1 MTSKWFSYIIY
12 LYSFADGLLCVFILF
27 LKGWAFSEMN
37 FADILFLFVFFP
49 LCVAFYLFTKQIR
62 YRNAVLLAFSLIFY
76 AWGEPLKLV
85 LLLLSAMVNFQLAR
99 SMSANRNN
107 RLCKASLII
116 ALVFNIGMLGVF
128 KYTDFITSN
137 INSLFGLNIPAA
149 NVVLP
154 LGISFYTFQILTY
167 VIDVY
172 WDKVPVQKDF
182 TKLLLYI
189 SLFPQL
195 VAGPIVRYSTIAEEI
210 DNRRTTLSDLTEGL
224 SRMVVGLAKKVI
236 LANSLSLLA
245 QNYLSETI
253 ATNSVVATWVG
264 VIAYSMQVYFDF
276 SGYSDMAI
284 GMGRI
289 FGFHFDENFNYPF
302 MCRSIQEFW
311 QRWHISLGSFFRDY
325 LLYLPIFG
333 KRRQVLSLF
342 LVWFTTGLW
351 HGASWNF
358 IAWGLY
364 FGIFIFIEQKIGK
377 KTLKKIPD
385 IAMHVYNKI
394 VIFIGFGIFY
404 YGDCPSIGSFFDQMG
419 TFFGSLFGFS
429 GNGFYRTEDFITGA
443 YNQDI
448 LESVYFLKYIWI
460 FLLSVLVCFPLL
472 KVLKQRIGRCNMSV
486 QAGAQLLSAVCCTG
500 LLILCMIML
509 VSSENNPFLYFRF

>member
-1 MTSKWFSYIIY
+1 
-12 LYSFADGLLCVFILF
+12 
-27 LKGWAFSEMN
+27 MN

-49 LCVAFYLFTKQIR
+49 LCVGFYLFKKQVK
-62 YRNAVLLAFSLIFY
+62 YRNAVLLVFSLIFY

-85 LLLLSAMVNFQLAR
+85 LLLLSAMINFLLAR
-99 SMSANRNN
+99 SIDSNRGNK
-107 RLCKASLII
+107 LCKMSLILSLI
-116 ALVFNIGMLGVF
+116 YNIGMLGIF
-128 KYTDFITSN
+128 KYTDFVTEN
-137 INSLFGLNIPAA
+137 LNNLFGLSIPAA
-149 NVVLP
+149 NIVLP
-154 LGISFYTFQILTY
+154 LGISFYTFQIMSY

-172 WDKVPVQKDF
+172 WKNVPVQKDF
-182 TKLLLYI
+182 SKLLLYI

-210 DNRRTTLSDLTEGL
+210 DDRRTTLTDLTEGFT
-224 SRMVVGLAKKVI
+224 RMIVGLAKKVI
-236 LANSLSLLA
+236 LANTLSI
-245 QNYLSETI
+245 I
-253 ATNSVVATWVG
+253 ATNYLTTVAETSSVVATWVG
-264 VIAYSMQVYFDF
+264 IIAYSMQVYFDF

-289 FGFHFDENFNYPF
+289 FGFHFNENFNYPF
-302 MCRSIQEFW
+302 MCRTIQEFW

-385 IAMHVYNKI
+385 VVMHIYNKL
-394 VIFIGFGIFY
+394 VIIIGFGIFY
-404 YGDCPSIGSFFDQMG
+404 YDNCPSIGSFFSQMG
-419 TFFGSLFGFS
+419 SFLGNLFGFS
-429 GNGFYRTEDFITGA
+429 GNGFFRAEEFTSGPFNSTLME
-443 YNQDI
+443 N
-448 LESVYFLKYIWI
+448 VYFMKYAWI
-460 FLLSVLVCFPLL
+460 FVISVLVCFPIL
-472 KVLKQRIGRCNMSV
+472 KFVKEKLKNCAMPI
-486 QAGAQLLSAVCCTG
+486 QAGAQLVSTLCCIG
-500 LLILCMIML
+500 LLVVCMVML
-509 VSSENNPFLYFRF
+509 VSSKNNPFLYFRF